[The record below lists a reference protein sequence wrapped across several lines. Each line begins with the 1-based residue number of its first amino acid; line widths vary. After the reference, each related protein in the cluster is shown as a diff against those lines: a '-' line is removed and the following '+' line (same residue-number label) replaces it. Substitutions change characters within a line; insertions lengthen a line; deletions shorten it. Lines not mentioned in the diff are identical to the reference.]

1 VGGASVP
8 CRTKDCSSLTG
19 SRLYLS
25 SALNPPAYYPPGYAR
40 LKLAAVLLPI
50 AIIFAI
56 TPPAVFA
63 HAGSFALG
71 AGFFG
76 AKFIMQGVQWLL
88 KTFPNWPEQLDLSN
102 SLLLGVPTDAQLAIV
117 RHSPL

>member
-1 VGGASVP
+1 MHRQVLTRPFFASLV
-8 CRTKDCSSLTG
+8 
-19 SRLYLS
+19 
-25 SALNPPAYYPPGYAR
+25 SALNPPAYYPPNFAR
-40 LKLAAVLLPI
+40 LKLAAVLLPL

-76 AKFIMQGVQWLL
+76 SKFILQGATWAM
-88 KTFPNWPEQLDLSN
+88 KRFPDWQAQLDLSN
-102 SLLLGVPTDAQLAIV
+102 SLLLGVPTDAQLTLV
-117 RHSPL
+117 RSP

>member
-1 VGGASVP
+1 MLTPLDASP
-8 CRTKDCSSLTG
+8 TT
-19 SRLYLS
+19 
-25 SALNPPAYYPPGYAR
+25 SALNPPAYYPPGFAR
-40 LKLAAVLLPI
+40 LKLAAVLLPV

-102 SLLLGVPTDAQLAIV
+102 SLLLGVPTDAQLALV
-117 RHSPL
+117 SLTRRSQGLSAGHPC